1 MRFNMKKRI
10 MNFQVPP
17 YRKRLVSSLITLG
30 ILFLLSVVM
39 FYIIDFR
46 IRPTLLHLALVKA
59 EQIATQSIN
68 QAIRSDISP
77 NIQYQNLI
85 NIIFNRDGKIAMI
98 QPNTGEINRI
108 ASEATL
114 AVQKKLQNLPKENIK
129 IPLGQIIGSKIM
141 AGFGPE
147 LPVEVLPVGFVESA
161 IRDRFDSTGINQVRH
176 RIYVTVKAT
185 IKMVIPLISK
195 EVKVSTDIPLVEAII
210 VGDVPNVLMG
220 NGGIV
225 LPVPERK

>member
-1 MRFNMKKRI
+1 VRFNLKKRI
-10 MNFQVPP
+10 INIQVPP
-17 YRKRLVSSLITLG
+17 YRKRLVSSLIALG
-30 ILFLLSVVM
+30 IFLWLAVII
-39 FYIIDFR
+39 FYIVDFR
-46 IRPTLLHLALVKA
+46 IRPTLLQLALVKA
-59 EQIATQSIN
+59 QQIATQSIN

-77 NIQYQNLI
+77 DIQYQNLI

-108 ASEATL
+108 AAEATL

-129 IPLGQIIGSKIM
+129 IPFGQIIGSKIM

-147 LPVEVLPVGFVESA
+147 LPVKVLPVGFVEST
-161 IRDRFDSTGINQVRH
+161 INDRFESAGINQVRH

-185 IKMVIPLISK
+185 IKMVVPLISK
-195 EVKVSTDIPLVEAII
+195 EVKVSADIPLVEAII
-210 VGDVPNVLMG
+210 IGDVPNFFMG

-225 LPVPERK
+225 FPVPEQK